1 MVFEKVDRAEYTQD
15 QCIMADF
22 VSKLAM
28 HYGRDYWLAKAEKKE
43 FPQEM
48 WDEIADNGYFGLV
61 IPEEYGGS
69 GLSFSDMRVFL
80 EELAKTGLFTLHFV
94 SFFMDTIMLL
104 HGSEDLKKE
113 YLPQMAGGTY
123 FSFALTEPD
132 AGTNSLRIRT
142 IAERDGDFYRING
155 QKLFITGADEST
167 YMLLVA
173 RTIPYS
179 EDSIETRKHGISLFV
194 LDSHAEGISMQAQ
207 DVDIVTPDR
216 QYTVFFDDVK
226 VPAKNLIGEESRGF
240 SYLLSGLNLER
251 IITSCYSLGMGKYV
265 LERATNYSRERNI
278 FGDPIGKYQGVQHPL
293 SRAFIELQLASLANR
308 KASQALDCG
317 ENSGITGMYANM
329 AKLVSSEAAFHACD
343 AAIQA
348 HGGYGLTR
356 EYDVINF
363 SNAIRALRIAPVNN
377 EIILN
382 YIGEHFLGLPRSY

>member
-1 MVFEKVDRAEYTQD
+1 MVFEKVDRAEYTQE
-15 QCIMADF
+15 QSIMADF
-22 VSKLAM
+22 ISKLAK
-28 HYGRDYWLAKAEKKE
+28 HYSRDYWLAKADNKE

-48 WDEIADNGYFGLV
+48 WNEIADNGYFGLV
-61 IPEEYGGS
+61 IPEEYGGT

-80 EELAKTGLFTLHFV
+80 EEVAKAGLFTLHFV
-94 SFFMDTIMLL
+94 SFFMYNIMFL
-104 HGSEDLKKE
+104 HGSEDLKKKF
-113 YLPQMAGGTY
+113 LPQIARGTY

-132 AGTNSLRIRT
+132 AGTNSLAIRT
-142 IAERDGDFYRING
+142 TAERDGDFYRING
-155 QKLFITGADEST
+155 QKLFITGADESE

-173 RTIPYS
+173 RTMPFN
-179 EDSIETRKHGISLFV
+179 EDSSEARKDGISLFV

-207 DVDIVTPDR
+207 NIDIVTPDK
-216 QYTVFFDDVK
+216 QYTVFFDNVK
-226 VPAKNLIGEESRGF
+226 VPSKDLIGKESRGF

-251 IITSCYSLGMGKYV
+251 VITSCFSLGMGKYV
-265 LERATNYSRERNI
+265 LERAVNYSRERNI

-308 KASQALDCG
+308 KASQAMDGG

-329 AKLVSSEAAFHACD
+329 AKLASSEAAFHACD

-377 EIILN
+377 EMILN

>member
-194 LDSHAEGISMQAQ
+194 LDSHAEGISM
-207 DVDIVTPDR
+207 
-216 QYTVFFDDVK
+216 
-226 VPAKNLIGEESRGF
+226 
-240 SYLLSGLNLER
+240 
-251 IITSCYSLGMGKYV
+251 
-265 LERATNYSRERNI
+265 
-278 FGDPIGKYQGVQHPL
+278 
-293 SRAFIELQLASLANR
+293 
-308 KASQALDCG
+308 
-317 ENSGITGMYANM
+317 
-329 AKLVSSEAAFHACD
+329 
-343 AAIQA
+343 
-348 HGGYGLTR
+348 
-356 EYDVINF
+356 
-363 SNAIRALRIAPVNN
+363 
-377 EIILN
+377 
-382 YIGEHFLGLPRSY
+382 